1 MLNRQVSSWRTGV
14 NAGVPQDS
22 ILGPFL
28 IFFLVYINDLADRL
42 SLNAKYFADDTSLF
56 LVIHDVDTSVNKLN
70 NDLYQINKWAFQWKI
85 ALTQTQPNRSKKLVL
100 VKKLRNFIILRYVLT
115 RVLSR
120 KRYTKNSLAYFLML
134 N

>member
-14 NAGVPQDS
+14 NAGVPQGS

-42 SLNAKYFADDTSLF
+42 SLNAQYFADDTSLF

-100 VKKLRNFIILRYVLT
+100 VKKLRKFIILRYVLT

>member
-14 NAGVPQDS
+14 NAGVPQGS

-100 VKKLRNFIILRYVLT
+100 VKKLRKFIILRYVLT